1 MISESSSRLLLI
13 SDQEPEYPEFRQLS
27 YFVSVAEELHF
38 GRAAARLF
46 ISQPALSQAIAGLER
61 ALGVQLL
68 VRSRQS
74 VELTEAGAELLDRA
88 RGLLAD
94 REGAV
99 DGVRRV
105 ARGES
110 GVLQVGVALFA
121 DQDVG
126 GILASFAAEHPDV
139 FLDRFGA
146 VSERLL
152 AAVRDHSLEVAFIH
166 QVPML
171 ATIEGVEWEVFRE
184 AGLAVAVGLGS
195 PFAERD
201 SVALSEL
208 SEETFLAIP
217 RELAPS
223 AFEGL
228 VTAFHTYG
236 GFVPKLVESPTWAL
250 GQDWQPIIAGE
261 AVALLP
267 ESAGRALQPDGTA
280 VIPVEEPQAAIAVAW
295 RRGNRSPIVAR
306 FLDFVGRAARQ

>member
-1 MISESSSRLLLI
+1 MLI
-13 SDQEPEYPEFRQLS
+13 SDQEPEYPDFRQLS

-38 GRAAARLF
+38 GRAAGRLF

-74 VELTEAGAELLDRA
+74 VELTDAGAELLARA

-94 REGAV
+94 REEAV
-99 DGVRRV
+99 DDVRRV
-105 ARGES
+105 AHGEA
-110 GVLQVGVALFA
+110 GVLRVGVSLFA

-126 GILASFAAEHPDV
+126 GVLASFAAEHPGV
-139 FLDRFGA
+139 FLDRVGA

-152 AAVRDHSLEVAFIH
+152 TAVRDHSLEVAFVH
-166 QVPML
+166 QVPVL
-171 ATIEGVEWEVFRE
+171 ATIEGVEWEVFTQ
-184 AGLAVAVGLGS
+184 AGLAVAVGLDS
-195 PFAERD
+195 PFAERE

-250 GQDWQPIIAGE
+250 GQDWQPIIAGD

-280 VIPVEEPQAAIAVAW
+280 VIPVDEPQATIAVVW
-295 RRGNRSPIVAR
+295 RRGHRSPIVSR
-306 FLDFVGRAARQ
+306 FLDFVRAQRLA

>member
-1 MISESSSRLLLI
+1 
-13 SDQEPEYPEFRQLS
+13 LS

-38 GRAAARLF
+38 GRAAARVF

-68 VRSRQS
+68 ARSRQS
-74 VELTEAGAELLDRA
+74 VELTEAGAELLARA

-94 REGAV
+94 REEAV

-105 ARGES
+105 ARGEV
-110 GVLQVGVALFA
+110 GVLRVGVALFA

-126 GILASFAAEHPDV
+126 GVLGAFAEEHPGV

-152 AAVRDHSLEVAFIH
+152 ASVRDHGLDVAFVH
-166 QVPML
+166 QVPVL
-171 ATIEGVEWEVFRE
+171 ATLEGVDWEVFRQ
-184 AGLAVAVGLGS
+184 AGLAVAVGSGS
-195 PFAERD
+195 PFAGRD

-228 VTAFHTYG
+228 VTAFNTYA
-236 GFVPKLVESPTWAL
+236 GFVPKLRESPTWAL
-250 GQDWQPIIAGE
+250 GQDWGPIVAGE

-280 VIPVEEPQAAIAVAW
+280 VIPVEEPRATIAVAW
-295 RRGNRSPIVAR
+295 RRGNRSPIVGR
-306 FLDFVGRAARQ
+306 LLDFVRAERA

>member
-1 MISESSSRLLLI
+1 MIRKSPSSLLLI
-13 SDQEPEYPEFRQLS
+13 SDQEPEYPDFRQLS

-38 GRAAARLF
+38 GRAAVRLF

-61 ALGVQLL
+61 TLGVQLL

-74 VELTEAGAELLDRA
+74 VELTDAGAELLARA

-94 REGAV
+94 REEAV

-105 ARGES
+105 ARGEA
-110 GVLQVGVALFA
+110 GLLRVGVALFA

-126 GILASFAAEHPDV
+126 GVLGSFSEEHPGV

-152 AAVRDHSLEVAFIH
+152 ASVRDHGLDVAFVH
-166 QVPML
+166 QVPVL
-171 ATIEGVEWEVFRE
+171 ATLDGVEWEVFRQ
-184 AGLAVAVGLGS
+184 ARLAVAVGSGS
-195 PFAERD
+195 PFAERE

-228 VTAFHTYG
+228 VTAFSTYG
-236 GFVPKLVESPTWAL
+236 GFVPKLKESPTWAL
-250 GQDWQPIIAGE
+250 GQDWQPIVAGE

-280 VIPVEEPQAAIAVAW
+280 VIPVEEPRATIAVAW
-295 RRGNRSPIVAR
+295 RRGNRSPIVGR
-306 FLDFVGRAARQ
+306 FLDFVRG